1 MQDAFGAP
9 EYEVDFCMFL
19 TAPVKSDC
27 KLSGLKQHTFNGEKK
42 SSQIKGKQ
50 INETWWECD
59 RLRVQELSK

>member
-27 KLSGLKQHTFNGEKK
+27 KLSGLKQHTFNGEKNQVK
-42 SSQIKGKQ
+42 
-50 INETWWECD
+50 
-59 RLRVQELSK
+59 